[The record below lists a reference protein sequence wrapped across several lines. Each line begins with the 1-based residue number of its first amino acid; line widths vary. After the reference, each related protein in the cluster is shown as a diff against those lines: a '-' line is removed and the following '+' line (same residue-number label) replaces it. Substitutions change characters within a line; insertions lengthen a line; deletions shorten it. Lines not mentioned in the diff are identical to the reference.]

1 MENKRPSSPVVVDQ
15 DLQRLYDQVWAGFE
29 SEDTQSVESSSSYE
43 PSTFSAP
50 SPRDGVRRQGTAEK
64 DREDIGRIYSVY
76 ATDAS
81 SADPV
86 YDYGSPATPTSAYSY
101 HQNTHD
107 YSSYALSPIS
117 PVSTAAA
124 TYSKSVRSA
133 STRSNGRERS
143 GSGSAR
149 RLPLPPTST
158 NEGRTTPTQILTAK
172 DYQRQGHVSTMSSS
186 SINSIASSRRLPA
199 TPSSAPVMSP
209 SGGLDRLGVGLP
221 ISPRPNNS
229 PSPTRGRVGDAG
241 PYLTTDYLDSEAS
254 SQLRRNRSR
263 SPYQTNRVV
272 QIVSGTGTDT
282 SPARV
287 SPPLP
292 PSPQRRV
299 VTPPF
304 PERLRNESGAN
315 MNRWNSTT
323 SSIVSGVNAQG
334 QPIPPPPPP
343 GLHAARPLYSMPE
356 PEPYYMN
363 EIAGPSNI
371 VRRPTD
377 MLKEL
382 KEGPSYNW
390 HHPDQGSGP
399 EESSYD
405 WDEPYWS
412 PSSQSQGSS
421 RRYRKQNYEYSPE
434 GNDNEYFPDE
444 FINFS
449 LLSHLAIQLRDH
461 VPRGVHVK
469 ASIPYEGAFTG
480 KDIVDTV
487 QSLIRKHLLLN
498 HSLNLANAKSY
509 PTSSLSLSVDRRAAL
524 HVARSLHSQLLFYEV
539 DGGGRELNDGVE
551 EVYMFFAEDN
561 ICSSPSASG
570 FGNTSSPRMTNSTV
584 LPLPTAV
591 VTMLTRCYVP
601 TCVDDKPCYA
611 WDCPKRGLSIQRML
625 SSSSPKSYTSQAG
638 AVHRRPP
645 SNDNLPV
652 SSADHPDEESSR
664 NDRDSIKRLLSIE
677 REKKPWKDTVPSEVL
692 SRISDGEV
700 NRQTEIHD
708 LIAKETDY
716 LADLITLETQFMLPL
731 SEWVAS
737 HPELSDISNSVSSS
751 SPPPTPLVSTS
762 ALGPSIPTRNSS
774 SSSTSPSSLSASL
787 LAFNPALQN
796 LRPLLQALIT
806 AQTRLLESLRVRARE
821 SQYSIIGGI
830 GDLYLER
837 AASQEWRAGWG
848 GGWVKGKGFV
858 STADRAKEG
867 WTGGR
872 GYDEWV
878 GVWATCGLGGLG
890 IFSSTGST
898 DEWGND
904 DWKKIVAEQQ
914 RQKQQQST
922 SNASDDESLG
932 EMEREAGGLKSSEEL
947 PDIDLQKFTELLALP
962 AQHLKAYPSRL
973 SAVLAESS
981 VTVSTTAAPE
991 GSSTPANSTSPA
1003 ALKSKKK
1010 GGKDKAE
1017 NPDASY
1023 LREAIRAMRALWG
1036 YGKVKTFQLSM
1047 NVGVV
1052 GGPGKGGMGEAAT
1065 KWEWFDLVSEEEKKE
1080 IGKKEMKRQAIIFEL
1095 IKGEMAYVKDLENV
1109 EHMYIT
1115 PLVNSSNSSTP
1126 IIAPA
1131 KLNQFISTVFN
1142 NISSLHS
1149 HHLDLLQS
1157 LFHIQ
1162 YEEHPTIRSIS
1173 TPILD
1178 AALNWREAYM
1188 EYIPNYP
1195 IAAYTIDS
1203 EMRTN
1208 PAFNQ
1213 FVQQCTRHPDAH
1225 RLDMKNFINRPIPRL
1240 LRYELLLKSI
1250 LDETFEGPLP
1260 GSHRQGGGASSSRGV
1275 TAEHEDY
1282 TAIPQVLDVIRQLG
1296 KDTEPGVVNAKSKVE
1311 LWQYNEGLVFNK
1323 GEWIDMDLLDEK
1335 RSLIHRG
1342 KLLRQADGLE
1352 WNGWTELFV
1361 LLFDNYLVLT
1371 KPKEREDGTKY
1382 HVNRRPIPL
1391 DLLTIDSYNDP
1402 PVQRGTGP
1410 ALLRG
1415 LRSQGNIGQGQGG
1428 YEASSPNELAS
1439 SPESGTPGETSS
1451 PSELTPSS
1459 STRLLYPITLHHL
1472 GRLAPQ
1478 STAITPSALIPPL
1491 PTGPSPSRLQ
1501 TSKPPPNVILY
1512 AESAAARAEW
1522 GAKLQEALVIR
1533 RVVQESNKVF
1543 EIEMLS
1549 SESFVAG
1556 VDGSPGSAPPLGLG
1570 SEITGRVTCSVP
1582 FNTADGR
1589 GLVAVGCAEGVWIG
1603 FRHDPNSMRRVLH
1616 LKFVTQCAMLEDYGI
1631 FLVLADKSLFAY
1643 HIEALVPSTFQS
1655 ANTTHVPQKL
1665 NGKQDVHFFT
1675 VGTLHGR
1682 TLVIYMKKKGLDS
1695 IFRVLEPV
1703 SEKIKERT
1711 KASAGFGSRIFARS
1725 PKSEWF
1731 KIYRDF
1737 FLPSESYD
1745 LVFLKARIAILCSRG
1760 FEIMDLNDFKSV
1772 TIPQHDD
1779 PRLAYLAKRC
1789 ESCRPIGMFKSG
1801 EDEFLLCYNEFGIY
1815 VDKHGDPN
1823 RPSGTIEWEGN
1834 AERVAVHAPY
1844 VLLFDSRFIEIRHL
1858 ETGRLVQIIPGNDI
1872 RCIWDGRGIS
1882 SVNLTSPSPHDMSV
1896 PDGSDE
1902 PINQD
1907 AQVHAVMNAPDT
1919 SGRGRMIVQQVF
1931 ELLPTVPL
1939 FLPDSA
1945 PNGSAIGNQSLSGS
1959 SGSGS
1964 GSAGNLGT
1972 HSSVGQSS
1980 NTTSPPHFPQPLRN
1994 SPSWS

>member
-1 MENKRPSSPVVVDQ
+1 
-15 DLQRLYDQVWAGFE
+15 
-29 SEDTQSVESSSSYE
+29 
-43 PSTFSAP
+43 
-50 SPRDGVRRQGTAEK
+50 
-64 DREDIGRIYSVY
+64 
-76 ATDAS
+76 
-81 SADPV
+81 
-86 YDYGSPATPTSAYSY
+86 
-101 HQNTHD
+101 
-107 YSSYALSPIS
+107 
-117 PVSTAAA
+117 
-124 TYSKSVRSA
+124 
-133 STRSNGRERS
+133 
-143 GSGSAR
+143 
-149 RLPLPPTST
+149 
-158 NEGRTTPTQILTAK
+158 
-172 DYQRQGHVSTMSSS
+172 
-186 SINSIASSRRLPA
+186 
-199 TPSSAPVMSP
+199 
-209 SGGLDRLGVGLP
+209 
-221 ISPRPNNS
+221 
-229 PSPTRGRVGDAG
+229 
-241 PYLTTDYLDSEAS
+241 
-254 SQLRRNRSR
+254 
-263 SPYQTNRVV
+263 
-272 QIVSGTGTDT
+272 
-282 SPARV
+282 
-287 SPPLP
+287 
-292 PSPQRRV
+292 
-299 VTPPF
+299 
-304 PERLRNESGAN
+304 
-315 MNRWNSTT
+315 
-323 SSIVSGVNAQG
+323 
-334 QPIPPPPPP
+334 
-343 GLHAARPLYSMPE
+343 
-356 PEPYYMN
+356 
-363 EIAGPSNI
+363 
-371 VRRPTD
+371 

-390 HHPDQGSGP
+390 YHPDQGSGP
-399 EESSYD
+399 EQSSYD

-412 PSSQSQGSS
+412 PSSQSPRSS
-421 RRYRKQNYEYSPE
+421 RRDHKQNYEYSLE

-444 FINFS
+444 FVNFS

-498 HSLNLANAKSY
+498 HSLNLANATSY
-509 PTSSLSLSVDRRAAL
+509 PTSSLGLSVDRRAAL

-539 DGGGRELNDGVE
+539 DGGGRELSDGVE

-570 FGNTSSPRMTNSTV
+570 FGNTSSPRMTNSTA

-625 SSSSPKSYTSQAG
+625 
-638 AVHRRPP
+638 
-645 SNDNLPV
+645 
-652 SSADHPDEESSR
+652 
-664 NDRDSIKRLLSIE
+664 SIKRLLSIE

-737 HPELSDISNSVSSS
+737 HPELSDISNS
-751 SPPPTPLVSTS
+751 
-762 ALGPSIPTRNSS
+762 
-774 SSSTSPSSLSASL
+774 
-787 LAFNPALQN
+787 N

-848 GGWVKGKGFV
+848 GGW
-858 STADRAKEG
+858 
-867 WTGGR
+867 
-872 GYDEWV
+872 
-878 GVWATCGLGGLG
+878 
-890 IFSSTGST
+890 
-898 DEWGND
+898 
-904 DWKKIVAEQQ
+904 
-914 RQKQQQST
+914 ST
-922 SNASDDESLG
+922 SIASDDESLG

-981 VTVSTTAAPE
+981 
-991 GSSTPANSTSPA
+991 
-1003 ALKSKKK
+1003 
-1010 GGKDKAE
+1010 AE

-1157 LFHIQ
+1157 LFRIQ

-1173 TPILD
+1173 APILD

-1250 LDETFEGPLP
+1250 LDETFE
-1260 GSHRQGGGASSSRGV
+1260 
-1275 TAEHEDY
+1275 EHEDY

-1428 YEASSPNELAS
+1428 YEASSPNELVS

-1451 PSELTPSS
+1451 PSELTP
-1459 STRLLYPITLHHL
+1459 
-1472 GRLAPQ
+1472 
-1478 STAITPSALIPPL
+1478 
-1491 PTGPSPSRLQ
+1491 LQ

-1512 AESAAARAEW
+1512 AESAAARTEW

-1834 AERVAVHAPY
+1834 AERVAVHTPY

-1882 SVNLTSPSPHDMSV
+1882 SVNLTSPSPHDISV